1 MIPVYWLIAF
11 VVFVGIEIATMALT
25 TVWFA
30 GGAFAAFLI
39 SLFGAAVE
47 LQLAVFLIVSFIL
60 LFLTRPL
67 AAKYI
72 NRNTVKTNAD
82 SLIGCMAR
90 VTAPIDNQL
99 GQGTAVVGGQEW
111 TARALDPEERIPEG
125 TMVRIEKIQ
134 GVKLIVSTGGSPA
147 EGTAAAGTSK
157 ED

>member
-1 MIPVYWLIAF
+1 MPVYWLIAF
-11 VVFVGIEIATMALT
+11 VVFTGIEIATLALT

-30 GGAFAAFLI
+30 GGAIAAFLV

-60 LFLTRPL
+60 LFLTRPF

-82 SLIGCMAR
+82 SLVGTVAR
-90 VTAPIDNQL
+90 VTAAIDNRL

-125 TMVRIEKIQ
+125 TMVRVEKIQ
-134 GVKLIVSTGGSPA
+134 GVKLIVSTCGSQA
-147 EGTAAAGTSK
+147 ESAAAAGTSK